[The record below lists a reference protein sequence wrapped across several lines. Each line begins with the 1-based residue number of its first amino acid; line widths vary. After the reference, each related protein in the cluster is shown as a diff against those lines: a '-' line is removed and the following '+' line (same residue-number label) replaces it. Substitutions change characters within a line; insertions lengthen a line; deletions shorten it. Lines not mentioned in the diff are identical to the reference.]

1 MDPWI
6 ALAVAGV
13 FEVGMTTCLQLEQ
26 RNKNWGWGFLAC
38 AVVSFNLLSTAI
50 QTIPLGTAYAIWT
63 GIGAVG
69 TFAVGLLAFGEPG
82 GAVRILVV
90 LALVATLAGL
100 KMVSDD
106 PSATGARP
114 APHRPAR

>member
-69 TFAVGLLAFGEPG
+69 TIGVDALLFGHRP
-82 GAVRILVV
+82 RP
-90 LALVATLAGL
+90 ATLSLMALAITLILML
-100 KMVSDD
+100 KVAS
-106 PSATGARP
+106 
-114 APHRPAR
+114 